1 MQNANSA
8 ALMMSMIRFFMVCL
22 SSKENRGDRITKI
35 FKRFTGFVVVFPT
48 RFEGLGF
55 GFEFAYLDQREIIP
69 LV

>member
-8 ALMMSMIRFFMVCL
+8 ALMMSMIRFFMVYL
-22 SSKENRGDRITKI
+22 SSKENSWDGLAEVFQSLASLSVMRLA
-35 FKRFTGFVVVFPT
+35 RFN
-48 RFEGLGF
+48 GLGF